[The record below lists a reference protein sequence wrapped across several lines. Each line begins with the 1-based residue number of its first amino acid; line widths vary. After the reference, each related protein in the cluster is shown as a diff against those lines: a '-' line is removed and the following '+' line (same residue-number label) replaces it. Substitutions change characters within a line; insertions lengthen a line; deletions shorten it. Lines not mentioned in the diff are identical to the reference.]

1 MAQQTGQAGTTSG
14 TSSTSD
20 RQRLS
25 IWLWIALAG
34 AVLQLSG
41 LASNF
46 YRVTRQGETENRD
59 GWQGIPHTA
68 DLIFFSALVAIVFF
82 FLVASNRSP
91 VRGRNVGLWIG
102 IVGLLAFLQL
112 GYRMLAPPFAFNITG
127 DQTLLN
133 LVSGDCQFYCSP
145 GAAAKANAELLTG
158 IWFSF
163 VGCVLVAVAGLAHTV
178 SGAARVSPA
187 RPWIAAEQPGR
198 NPWLPIAAVAAVAAF
213 VLGYTVLPFYST
225 TRQGQVILWSGW
237 LPTPHTSSLILLLA
251 AVTVGLAVVAGRG
264 RSPLGPAMLGG
275 TVAIIGFIIS
285 SRILL
290 RILQPPFGSS
300 AEIEPAAYAA
310 LGAGVLVLLAGLA
323 QLAAHGSGRS
333 AARDTV
339 AESAPS

>member
-1 MAQQTGQAGTTSG
+1 MAQQTGQAA
-14 TSSTSD
+14 TSSTPD

-34 AVLQLSG
+34 AILQLTG

-46 YRVTRQGETENRD
+46 YRVARGEGEPENLL
-59 GWQGIPHTA
+59 GWQAIPHTS
-68 DLIFFSALVAIVFF
+68 DLIFFSAVVAIVFF
-82 FLVASNRSP
+82 FLVASHRSP

-112 GYRMLAPPFAFNITG
+112 GYRMLAPPFAINIAG

-133 LVSGDCQFYCSP
+133 LTSGDCQFYCSP
-145 GAAAKANAELLTG
+145 AAAAEADAQLLTG
-158 IWFSF
+158 IWFSV
-163 VGCVLVAVAGLAHTV
+163 VGCALVAIAGLAHAV

-187 RPWIAAEQPGR
+187 RPWIAAEQGGR
-198 NPWLPIAAVAAVAAF
+198 TPWLPVAAVGAVAAF

-225 TRQGQVILWSGW
+225 ARQGQVIQWSGW

-251 AVTVGLAVVAGRG
+251 AVTGWLAVVAGRG
-264 RSPLGPAMLGG
+264 RSPLGPAALGG

-290 RILQPPFGSS
+290 RILQPPFGSP

-310 LGAGVLVLLAGLA
+310 LGAGVVVMLAGLA
-323 QLAAHGSGRS
+323 QLGAYRSGRT
-333 AARDTV
+333 AASEQV
-339 AESAPS
+339 AQPAS

>member
-1 MAQQTGQAGTTSG
+1 MAQQTGQAATTSG
-14 TSSTSD
+14 TSSPSD

-41 LASNF
+41 LASSF
-46 YRVTRQGETENRD
+46 YRVTRRGGEPENLD
-59 GWQGIPHTA
+59 GWQAIPHTA
-68 DLIFFSALVAIVFF
+68 DLIFFSALVTIVFF

-133 LVSGDCQFYCSP
+133 VVSGDCQFYCSP
-145 GAAAKANAELLTG
+145 AAAAKANAQLLTG

-178 SGAARVSPA
+178 SRAARVSQA
-187 RPWIAAEQPGR
+187 RPWIAAEQGGR
-198 NPWLPIAAVAAVAAF
+198 NPWLPIAAVGAVAAF

-225 TRQGQVILWSGW
+225 ARQGQVIQWSGW

-251 AVTVGLAVVAGRG
+251 AVTVWLAVVAGRG

-310 LGAGVLVLLAGLA
+310 LGAGVVVILAGLA
-323 QLAAHGSGRS
+323 QLAAHRSGRT
-333 AARDTV
+333 AARDT
-339 AESAPS
+339 AAHSAS